1 MGRQDKNRQSH
12 ASNGSQAA
20 SSRHSGG
27 QTPDKNRRNRANGAR
42 KVSATSARA
51 RSIKASSGIALPRS
65 EAGELESLIGGIR
78 SSGIRAKK
86 HVTSTPVDPE
96 PSAEERKRAWQPPV
110 IDTSRFDGNRS
121 SRHSSTPSDR
131 TAEAEGWHGKTKKR
145 RVKKKPLKAKNSA
158 GNNTTPRRRTTGT
171 ATPYLTTPLT
181 DDEFKSLDNAYRI
194 WGAKPEWKGWN
205 KLLPRRT
212 GDFLLAEARRLGL
225 TRPDDLSWTLEE
237 ARVYALNRNVIAADS
252 GTWATLLPRKSASA
266 IERAYGVAV
275 TIPTGRSKPE
285 RRRAY
290 RELATRLSRMTK
302 EPAPKPVETA
312 TASDELTSPITLES
326 LRSEW
331 EHVTLSTFYEIY
343 GPSWDQWRRIVPWLH
358 GDDIASHADEL
369 GLTVAW
375 DDEEKEAF
383 IASEG
388 INWTGD
394 ELDMLIY
401 GYPIRS
407 DASPDWGIDLPW
419 HTQTERS
426 EVAEMIGLPSKEMM
440 STLAAAARHL
450 A

>member
-1 MGRQDKNRQSH
+1 M
-12 ASNGSQAA
+12 
-20 SSRHSGG
+20 
-27 QTPDKNRRNRANGAR
+27 
-42 KVSATSARA
+42 
-51 RSIKASSGIALPRS
+51 PRS
-65 EAGELESLIGGIR
+65 EAGEAGSLIGGIR

-86 HVTSTPVDPE
+86 HVTSTPIDPE

-110 IDTSRFDGNRS
+110 IDTCRFDGNRS

-131 TAEAEGWHGKTKKR
+131 TAEVEGWHGKTKKR

-158 GNNTTPRRRTTGT
+158 GNNTTPRRCTAGT
-171 ATPYLTTPLT
+171 AIPYLTTPLT

-205 KLLPRRT
+205 KLLPQRT

-225 TRPDDLSWTLEE
+225 TR
-237 ARVYALNRNVIAADS
+237 R
-252 GTWATLLPRKSASA
+252 
-266 IERAYGVAV
+266 
-275 TIPTGRSKPE
+275 
-285 RRRAY
+285 
-290 RELATRLSRMTK
+290 
-302 EPAPKPVETA
+302 
-312 TASDELTSPITLES
+312 
-326 LRSEW
+326 
-331 EHVTLSTFYEIY
+331 
-343 GPSWDQWRRIVPWLH
+343 
-358 GDDIASHADEL
+358 ADEL

-394 ELDMLIY
+394 ELNMLIY

-407 DASPDWGIDLPW
+407 DTSPDWGIDLPW
-419 HTQTERS
+419 HTQAERS